1 MPPRKLTCDRSGMT
15 RFASPPALCSTG
27 TACAVPVAETA
38 IALSVRFSPTPC
50 AAPRVANTATSD
62 KTSVR
67 VPKTP
72 ANFRF
77 ILKSPRVKCGR
88 LGQSR
93 LSCSACWCGFNFAP
107 DEVNGNAEQHDREPD
122 KSLGSRLVRDQQ
134 NHSDCRRE
142 TDVQCGQNGVAD
154 DLIRTFGIRTQPAEP
169 EQADCR
175 QRVEDQG
182 GKDDVIEQ
190 LPVRSA
196 ETE

>member
-77 ILKSPRVKCGR
+77 ILKSPRGKCSR

-107 DEVNGNAEQHDREPD
+107 DEVDRNAEQYDREPE
-122 KSLGSRLVRDQQ
+122 KRLGSRLVRDQQ
-134 NHSDCRRE
+134 NHGDRRCE
-142 TDVQCGQNGVAD
+142 NDVQGGQNRVAD
-154 DLIRTFGIRTQPAEP
+154 NSVRTFSVRTQLAEP
-169 EQADCR
+169 EQANRR

-190 LPVRSA
+190 LPVGSA
-196 ETE
+196 QTK